1 MNPHGEWLSG
11 GAPVRLP
18 NMKEALLMKK
28 TLGLLL
34 AAVLLLSLMPAAF
47 AADDSLSGTVKF
59 WYTADE
65 SNPNDFAAVWHR
77 TNIELFQAAHP
88 GVKIEATVVADGND
102 YLTKITT
109 EMAAGNAPDV
119 FRTWLTGRLEPF
131 VTAGRVMPLNDL
143 VAATPALQEVIS
155 SDAISL
161 STFGDSFYAFPLLS
175 SGEMVFYNKKIFADN
190 GIEVPASYDEFI
202 AACTTLKN
210 NGVLPVAMGGKDVW
224 PCSIPYMMIFDR
236 LNGPELYEEVVVG
249 KTAKF
254 DDPAFIAAGEKFQE
268 MVNAG
273 VFSPECNA
281 ISYSDATTS
290 FAQGKAAMIFDG
302 SWQTSYYGTQLGE
315 DVGFFNFPMIEG
327 GKGSANNWLKN
338 YDDAYAISSNTQNKE
353 AAGAFLAF
361 MFSKE
366 RQKEFGEYGNILA
379 VKGVELDTTKIM
391 PLMLD
396 ISEAFAGSDYFEIPW
411 DNPLGTNIGT
421 EVNVVCQGIIAGQN
435 VTDLF
440 TKLQKLA
447 QLEWA

>member
-1 MNPHGEWLSG
+1 
-11 GAPVRLP
+11 
-18 NMKEALLMKK
+18 MKRV
-28 TLGLLL
+28 LGLLL
-34 AAVLLLSLMPAAF
+34 IAMMVLSLMPVAL
-47 AADDSLSGTVKF
+47 AADSGLSGTITY

-65 SNPNDFAAVWHR
+65 SNPNDFSAVWHKK
-77 TNIELFQAAHP
+77 NIELFEQQNP
-88 GVKIEATVVADGND
+88 NVKIEATVIADGND

-143 VAATPALQEVIS
+143 LANTPALQEVIS
-155 SDAISL
+155 QDAISL
-161 STFGDSFYAFPLLS
+161 ATFGDKFYAFPLLS

-190 GIEVPASYDEFI
+190 GIAVPTSYDEFMK
-202 AACTTLKN
+202 ACETLKAA
-210 NGVLPVAMGGKDVW
+210 GVLPVAMGGKDVW

-236 LNGPELYEEVVVG
+236 LNGPDLYKEVVLG

-268 MVNAG
+268 MVKAG
-273 VFSPECNA
+273 VFSPDCNA

-302 SWQTSYYGTQLGE
+302 SWQTSYYGKELG
-315 DVGFFNFPMIEG
+315 DNAGFFNFPMIEG

-338 YDDAYAISSNTQNKE
+338 YDDAYAISANTQNKAVAE
-353 AAGAFLAF
+353 AFLAF
-361 MFSKE
+361 MFSKD

-379 VKGVELDTTKIM
+379 VKNVELDQSKVL
-391 PLMLD
+391 PLMTD
-396 ISEAFAGSDYFEIPW
+396 IASAFAGSDYFEIPW

-421 EVNVVCQGIIAGQN
+421 EVNVTCQGIIAGQD
-435 VTDLF
+435 VAGLF
-440 TKLQKLA
+440 AKLQKTA
-447 QLEWA
+447 QLEWE